1 MISKLLIMVK
11 CSKCNTPD
19 LTYDQTYFEN
29 TGQWRLWNPALEQPH
44 ICLTKKI
51 KKLEEKT
58 LCPKCNAQ
66 TRKPMPKSKLQEHI
80 KKYHLGF
87 Y

>member
-58 LCPKCNAQ
+58 
-66 TRKPMPKSKLQEHI
+66 
-80 KKYHLGF
+80 
-87 Y
+87 

>member
-29 TGQWRLWNPALEQPH
+29 TGTWRLWNPALEQPH
-44 ICLTKKI
+44 ICPKKAEPVRMI
-51 KKLEEKT
+51 Y
-58 LCPKCNAQ
+58 CPQCNAQ
-66 TRKPMPKSKLQEHI
+66 TRKKIPANTLQEHI